1 MMGAAGALYKHRA
14 LAHSLG
20 ALAGTAAATL
30 NLELPQYERNRRGNA
45 FSSPKNNY
53 MSHAAWTLGQ
63 VYGPAPF
70 GVAEVPAAGFK
81 VVGDAD
87 V

>member
-1 MMGAAGALYKHRA
+1 MMGAAGALYKRRA
-14 LAHSLG
+14 LAHSLSARDRTG
-20 ALAGTAAATL
+20 ITTL
-30 NLELPQYERNRRGNA
+30 NLELPQCERNRRGNA

-53 MSHAAWTLGQ
+53 MAHATLTLGQ
-63 VYGPAPF
+63 VSGPVPF
-70 GVAEVPAAGFK
+70 GVASVPAAGFK